1 MSWRSILEAE
11 HRLVLEVAGAAEAEC
26 EHIDRTGR
34 VRGDLVDAIFGFFRY
49 FTEGL
54 HDPKE
59 DGLLFARCHKRGMTD
74 QDEPLGQLIGE
85 HEWVAGRLDALQRE
99 LYDLAPDDR
108 EGALRFAA
116 ELREFTS
123 VVRCHV
129 EVEETQFFDLAE
141 HYLTASDRE
150 RLSDEFE
157 SVHFDEVE
165 EGVQAYWE
173 DVAHRLSLAE
183 KARAAGAA

>member
-11 HRLVLEVAGAAEAEC
+11 HRLVREVAEAAEAEC
-26 EHIDRTGR
+26 AHTELTGH
-34 VRGDLVDAIFGFFRY
+34 VRGDLVDAILGFFRY

-59 DGLLFARCHKRGMTD
+59 DGLLFARCHKRGMTE
-74 QDEPLGQLIGE
+74 QDEPLEQLIGE

-108 EGALRFAA
+108 DGALRFAA
-116 ELREFTS
+116 ELREFVG
-123 VVRCHV
+123 VVRCHMD
-129 EVEETQFFDLAE
+129 VEETQFFDLVE
-141 HYLTASDRE
+141 HYLTASDRDKLTE
-150 RLSDEFE
+150 EFE
-157 SVHFDEVE
+157 SVHYDEVE

-173 DVAHRLSLAE
+173 DLAHRLALAE
-183 KARAAGAA
+183 RARAAEAA